1 LLYINLAV
9 RFYTDKDADLRWL
22 KGKTCAVIGFVAQG
36 HAHALNFRDSRMEA
50 KLKRARLEK
59 FGARLRSLTSWKQKS

>member
-1 LLYINLAV
+1 
-9 RFYTDKDADLRWL
+9 
-22 KGKTCAVIGFVAQG
+22 VIGFVAQG

-59 FGARLRSLTSWKQKS
+59 FGARLGSLTSWK